1 MKCDAKT
8 FAGMYEAVYKDMYRF
23 ALCMMK
29 NPHDAEDAVSDAVVN
44 AYGHI
49 SSLRSREAFKSW
61 IFAILSNICKKKLS
75 ANAKQQK
82 QEAGSFFGQEEL
94 HIPVEEEDFSLSMDL
109 RKAFSILSEEEQLI
123 VGLSVYGGYQS
134 SEIGQMINMNANT
147 VRSRR
152 KRALEK
158 MSVVLDW

>member
-8 FAGMYEAVYKDMYRF
+8 FAGMYETVYKDMYRF

-49 SSLRSREAFKSW
+49 SSLRSRDAFKSW
-61 IFAILSNICKKKLS
+61 IFTILSNICKKKLR
-75 ANAKQQK
+75 ANSKQQK
-82 QEAGSFFGQEEL
+82 QEESFFLGQEEL
-94 HIPVEEEDFSLSMDL
+94 HMPAKEEDYSLSMDL

-123 VGLSVYGGYQS
+123 VGLSVFGGYQS
-134 SEIGQMINMNANT
+134 GEIGQMLKMNANT

-158 MSVVLDW
+158 MSVVLD